1 MVAKHWTRCWRHN
14 GRLWSMSSKQ
24 AVTQELCDGLQGASW
39 ALQGTQVEIA
49 HLDSV
54 ADGLFL
60 NNRAILGQ
68 VSGEK
73 IRVCLK

>member
-1 MVAKHWTRCWRHN
+1 
-14 GRLWSMSSKQ
+14 MSSKQ
-24 AVTQELCDGLQGASW
+24 AVTRERVMGCEDHHG
-39 ALQGTQVEIA
+39 ALQGTQGETA

-60 NNRAILGQ
+60 NDRAILGQ
-68 VSGEK
+68 VSGEE